1 MPAFPQVYVLLVG
14 LARCA
19 WVAVIVE
26 SNNVEVSNRRS
37 DLVPSAR
44 AARARKTKS
53 RAKRQR
59 GEKEDDRL
67 GERKKRR
74 RCDGVG
80 RRLRLRAR
88 RITSVR
94 VPGTLPKP
102 IAVAV
107 RRGGGTPTDRE
118 RRRCLPV
125 ALFHHIYAPL
135 VIPALDSRSIN
146 PSLLAAVCLA
156 QCVHRVCLP
165 VDRQVDLCAT
175 FRSQ

>member
-1 MPAFPQVYVLLVG
+1 MIVL
-14 LARCA
+14 
-19 WVAVIVE
+19 
-26 SNNVEVSNRRS
+26 SKNVEVSNRRS

-59 GEKEDDRL
+59 GEKEEDRL
-67 GERKKRR
+67 GARKKRR

-80 RRLRLRAR
+80 RRRRLRAR

-107 RRGGGTPTDRE
+107 RRGGRDAHGPRE
-118 RRRCLPV
+118 ETVSACRPLPPYLRSSGDSRTRLSINQPQSSGRCLPRSMCSSR
-125 ALFHHIYAPL
+125 LFA
-135 VIPALDSRSIN
+135 SRQTGRF
-146 PSLLAAVCLA
+146 VCN
-156 QCVHRVCLP
+156 
-165 VDRQVDLCAT
+165 
-175 FRSQ
+175 F

>member
-14 LARCA
+14 LARCV

-44 AARARKTKS
+44 AARARARKTKS

-107 RRGGGTPTDRE
+107 RRGGRDAHGPRE
-118 RRRCLPV
+118 TVSACRPLPPYLRSSGDSRTRLSINQPESSGRCLPRSMCSSR
-125 ALFHHIYAPL
+125 LFA
-135 VIPALDSRSIN
+135 SRQTGRF
-146 PSLLAAVCLA
+146 VCN
-156 QCVHRVCLP
+156 
-165 VDRQVDLCAT
+165 
-175 FRSQ
+175 F